1 MSKGIGFRIACGVL
15 MMFMVVSV
23 VGCARASFE
32 VSNLTMESAQ
42 ADVGESVNVSLEVK
56 NTGTAS
62 GTYTEALTINGEV
75 IETKEVTLPPGESEV
90 VVFTFVKDAV
100 GTYDIAVGSLS
111 GTLTV
116 VKAAYQLVPQYAD
129 FLLYLHFERILN
141 DPDFRGLYEYTYE
154 AIPQELRPADFPGT
168 VEDALD
174 MVKLET
180 RLDLN
185 DFSEVLVFGDSES
198 LMEEGGEYFG
208 LMVEGTFD
216 ESELI
221 ETIEEL
227 AESQLRPEDYKGYQI
242 YVNEQDDVA
251 LTFLKEDMLVFGS
264 VDAVKDVVDVERG
277 EGMPISGKLYDVYTS
292 LPRGAISKYTITMPE
307 KLRSEIREELTIPEI
322 PIDLTPIAE
331 IETMGQAIT
340 KDDQLIIGRSTVYFS
355 NEASAHDFADMFE
368 GSVLLIKGMID
379 IPEVKALLGKIE
391 INREDAQVIVEYQV
405 SVDEIESLI
414 DGIMEVVEEY
424 AGLYPVKE

>member
-1 MSKGIGFRIACGVL
+1 MSKGIGFRMACGVL

-100 GTYDIAVGSLS
+100 GTYDIAVGPLS

-154 AIPQELRPADFPGT
+154 AIPQGLRPADFPGT
-168 VEDALD
+168 AEDALD
-174 MVKLET
+174 MIKLET

-198 LMEEGGEYFG
+198 LMEGGEYFG

-227 AESQLRPEDYKGYQI
+227 AEIQLRPEDYKGYQI

-251 LTFLKEDMLVFGS
+251 LTFLREDMLVFGS
-264 VDAVKDVVDVERG
+264 VDAVKDVVGIERG

-292 LPRGAISKYTITMPE
+292 LPREAISKYTITMPE
-307 KLRSEIREELTIPEI
+307 ELRSEIREELTIPEI

-340 KDDQLIIGRSTVYFS
+340 KDDQLIIGRSAVYFS

-368 GSVLLIKGMID
+368 GAVLLIKGMID
-379 IPEVKALLGKIE
+379 IPEVKAFLGKIE

-424 AGLYPVKE
+424 AELYPVEE